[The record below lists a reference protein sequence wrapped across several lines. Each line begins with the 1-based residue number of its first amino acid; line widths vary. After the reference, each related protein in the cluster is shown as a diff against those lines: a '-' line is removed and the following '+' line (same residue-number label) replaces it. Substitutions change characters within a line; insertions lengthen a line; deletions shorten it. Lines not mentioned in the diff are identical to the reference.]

1 MTRNKQT
8 AGKKHYKIGL
18 TAAMAVVVAN
28 MVGTGVFTSLGF
40 QVTDITDGFSLLL
53 LWALGGVL
61 ALFGAFTYGELGAAL
76 PRNGGEYNFLTR
88 IYHPLPGFLAGWVSI
103 FIGFAAPIA
112 AAALAMGDYS
122 LGMLGIDSG
131 ESVQEKTIATIV
143 VLLIGGVHL
152 MHLKAISGFQ
162 TLFTLFKLILIAGLI
177 VAGFVLTDDPQ
188 ISFAPVKDSFQN
200 IGSMPFAAS
209 LVWVMLAYSGWNAAS
224 YIVDDLRKPGKDLPR
239 SLFIGTALVILL
251 YVLLNAVFLYAA
263 PISELAMKKD
273 VGHVAARFIFGNA
286 GGAVVSGLIS
296 FALISTISSMTWA
309 GPRVSAAIGADMR
322 LFGFL
327 SHRNRYGIPHKAVIF
342 QLILIVPMIWLV
354 SFENLIEF
362 TSVLLSIFSFL
373 AVLGVFVLRVRE
385 PQLKRPYKAWGY
397 PFTPAVFLLI
407 TGWMIVYFLRMK
419 PEILIAILI
428 TLLAGTVFWF
438 ISTQLTK
445 KLSDKTGK

>member
-1 MTRNKQT
+1 MTRSKQT

-61 ALFGAFTYGELGAAL
+61 ALFGAFAYGELGAAL

-122 LGMLGIDSG
+122 LGMLGIDTVDP
-131 ESVQEKTIATIV
+131 VQEKTIATVV

-162 TLFTLFKLILIAGLI
+162 TFFTLFKLILIAALI

-188 ISFAPVKDSFQN
+188 ISFAPVKSSFQN

-209 LVWVMLAYSGWNAAS
+209 LVWVMLAYSGWNAAA

-273 VGHVAARFIFGNA
+273 VGHVAARYIFGYA

-309 GPRVSAAIGADMR
+309 GPRVSAAIGEDMR

-327 SHRNRYGIPHKAVIF
+327 SHRNRHGIPHKAVIF

-362 TSVLLSIFSFL
+362 TSVLLSIFSFM
-373 AVLGVFVLRVRE
+373 AVLGVFVLRHKE
-385 PQLKRPYKAWGY
+385 PRIHRPYKAWGY
-397 PFTPAVFLLI
+397 PVTPAVYLLI

-419 PEILIAILI
+419 PQILIAILI
-428 TLLAGTVFWF
+428 TLLAGTLFWL
-438 ISTQLTK
+438 ISRHITK
-445 KLSDKTGK
+445 KISDKS